1 MMTSTS
7 ALAKNTRKIQF
18 SSQPVSKYVSEQE
31 TRWVKWGISHNLD
44 HVHVHVYMYDKEKVS
59 LNAS

>member
-31 TRWVKWGISHNLD
+31 TRWVTWGISHNLD
-44 HVHVHVYMYDKEKVS
+44 HVHVYMYDKEKVS